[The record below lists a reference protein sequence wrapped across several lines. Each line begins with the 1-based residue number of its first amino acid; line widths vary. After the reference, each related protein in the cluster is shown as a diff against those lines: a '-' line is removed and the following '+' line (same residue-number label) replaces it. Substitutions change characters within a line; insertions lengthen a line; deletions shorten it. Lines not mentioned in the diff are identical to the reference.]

1 MDNSKAKKE
10 LLIDNKIFTKDDT
23 ISLIKLF
30 IKSSDEILEK
40 SKDNYRKELIEKGYV
55 ESGIRKSDI
64 DRGHSKLE
72 FTDSD
77 HSKYTSSFEE
87 ISETINILSN
97 MRIIEINLYFS
108 EQVFNTRFLINL
120 KHSDSHSTPGYAIV
134 EGEDCDWVIATTKIV
149 RDFFSTCRNQST
161 FVKEHKLYIVPATI
175 LLLNFFLNNSIGL
188 IAQKMH
194 LFPKFAMMTLSK
206 DWMFFTVIL
215 SLITLSPAFLIYQRL
230 IKIWPRIEIQTGK
243 DFQQIQTGKRYK
255 VLLLTSIIL
264 IPTLISFLLRLL

>member
-1 MDNSKAKKE
+1 MEKKKEKKE
-10 LLIDNKIFTKDDT
+10 LLIDNKIFTKGDA

-30 IKSSDEILEK
+30 IKSSDEIFEK
-40 SKDNYRKELIEKGYV
+40 SKDNYRKELIDKGYV

-87 ISETINILSN
+87 ISETIDILSN

-108 EQVFNTRFLINL
+108 EQVYNTRFLINL
-120 KHSDSHSTPGYAIV
+120 KHTDSLSTPGYAII

-149 RDFFSTCRNQST
+149 REFFLTCRNQST
-161 FVKEHKLYIVPATI
+161 FVKENKLYIVPVTV

-206 DWMFFTVIL
+206 NWMFFTIIL

-230 IKIWPRIEIQTGK
+230 VKIWPRIEIQTGK
-243 DFQQIQTGKRYK
+243 DFHQIQKEKLYK
-255 VLLLTSIIL
+255 VLLLTSIII
-264 IPTLISFLLRLL
+264 IPTLVSFLLRLL